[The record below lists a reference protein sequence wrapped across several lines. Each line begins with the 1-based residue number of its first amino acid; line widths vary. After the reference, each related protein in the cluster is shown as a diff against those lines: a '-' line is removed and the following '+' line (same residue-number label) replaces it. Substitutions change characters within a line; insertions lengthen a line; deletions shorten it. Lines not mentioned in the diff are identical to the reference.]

1 MTPSKATREQLREH
15 NRRLVLRM
23 LYQGEVN
30 TRAALATVTG
40 LTKPTV
46 SNLVGELI
54 DEGLVVEEGLGRA
67 SGSGGKRPTLLAF
80 NPRARQVI
88 GVALG
93 SERVSAALADLAGE
107 TSAVHVLEL
116 AAAGPTSLGPGEMGA
131 AAPGPSTTGPGAS
144 GPDATGPDAPG
155 ATTPGAA
162 AVLQAVEDAVAALAP
177 QLDAPLLAVGVAVPG
192 RVRPGTGVVRR
203 SAVLGIIDEFPLGEL
218 LTDRLGVPVHVGNFA
233 ELCALGQFSYGLGE
247 RTPTGT
253 LVSMTLDDDLE
264 LGVVLH
270 PSGAHFGSELAGPM
284 IDELNLGWSAFK
296 ARAAELVRE
305 RPGALPWGERY
316 LNVRR
321 AARDGDPGAAQL
333 LSELAAA
340 LARPLAWVVSV
351 LQPTNVSLVGGVTDL
366 GEGFLARLGAEATA
380 LLGGG
385 ALEDVSL
392 SMAYSNRLGAMG
404 AVALANRA
412 ELELIA

>member
-107 TSAVHVLEL
+107 TSAVHVLEP
-116 AAAGPTSLGPGEMGA
+116 AVAGPTPLRPGALGTT
-131 AAPGPSTTGPGAS
+131 APGPDTA
-144 GPDATGPDAPG
+144 GPDAAGMTKAGT
-155 ATTPGAA
+155 ATTGAA
-162 AVLQAVEDAVAALAP
+162 AVLRAVEDAVAALVP

-203 SAVLGIIDEFPLGEL
+203 SAVLGIGDELPLGEL

-284 IDELNLGWSAFK
+284 IEELHLGWSAFK

-321 AARDGDPGAAQL
+321 AAGDGDPGAAQL

-351 LQPTNVSLVGGVTDL
+351 LQPANVSLVGGVTDL

-380 LLGGG
+380 LLGAG

>member
-30 TRAALATVTG
+30 TRAALAAVTG

-54 DEGLVVEEGLGRA
+54 DAGLVVEEGLGRA

-107 TSAVHVLEL
+107 TSAVHVLEPAVALSTSTGL
-116 AAAGPTSLGPGEMGA
+116 AGAGPA
-131 AAPGPSTTGPGAS
+131 AT
-144 GPDATGPDAPG
+144 
-155 ATTPGAA
+155 
-162 AVLQAVEDAVAALAP
+162 LRAVEDAVAALLP
-177 QLDAPLLAVGVAVPG
+177 QLDAPLLAVGLAVPG

-203 SAVLGIIDEFPLGEL
+203 SVVLGIMDELPLGRQ
-218 LTDRLGVPVHVGNFA
+218 LTERLGVPVHVGNFA
-233 ELCALGQFSYGLGE
+233 ELCALGQFSYGLGG

-253 LVSMTLDDDLE
+253 LVSLTLDEDLE

-284 IDELNLGWSAFK
+284 IEELGLGWSAFK

-321 AARDGDPGAAQL
+321 AAGDGDEGALRL
-333 LSELAAA
+333 LAELAAA

-351 LQPTNVSLVGGVTDL
+351 LQPANVSLVGGVTDL
-366 GEGFLARLGAEATA
+366 GDGFLARLAAEATE
-380 LLGGG
+380 LLGRG
-385 ALEDVSL
+385 ALDDVSL

>member
-93 SERVSAALADLAGE
+93 SECVSAALADLAGE
-107 TSAVHVLEL
+107 TSAVHVLEP
-116 AAAGPTSLGPGEMGA
+116 AA
-131 AAPGPSTTGPGAS
+131 AAPIAPGRGAM
-144 GPDATGPDAPG
+144 DATGT
-155 ATTPGAA
+155 ATTGAS
-162 AVLQAVEDAVAALAP
+162 AVLQAVEDAVVALVP

-203 SAVLGIIDEFPLGEL
+203 SAVLGIVDEVPLGRL

-321 AARDGDPGAAQL
+321 AAGDGDPGAAQL

-351 LQPTNVSLVGGVTDL
+351 LQPANVSLVGGVTDL

-380 LLGGG
+380 LLGAG